1 MPIKID
7 LKSQE
12 VMPMQEIP
20 LADIAVKLE
29 EPLRARLIALSVL
42 KSQSPQWLVNAAIE
56 NYVTREETYEREKA
70 EDMLRWQN
78 YQQSGQAVPHS
89 SVAEW
94 LSSWGSENEL
104 PCPK

>member
-1 MPIKID
+1 
-7 LKSQE
+7 
-12 VMPMQEIP
+12 MQEIP

-29 EPLRARLIALSVL
+29 EPLRARLTALSVL

-78 YQQSGQAVPHS
+78 YQQSGQTVTHS

-94 LSSWGSENEL
+94 LNSWGSENEL

>member
-1 MPIKID
+1 MQAIPQTNSTIKLD
-7 LKSQE
+7 ESLLTRLTALSTLKS
-12 VMPMQEIP
+12 
-20 LADIAVKLE
+20 
-29 EPLRARLIALSVL
+29 R
-42 KSQSPQWLVNAAIE
+42 SPQWLVNTAIE
-56 NYVTREETYEREKA
+56 DYVTREETYEREKA

-94 LSSWGSENEL
+94 LNSWGSENEL

>member
-1 MPIKID
+1 
-7 LKSQE
+7 
-12 VMPMQEIP
+12 MQEIP

-78 YQQSGQAVPHS
+78 YQQSGQTVTHS

-94 LSSWGSENEL
+94 LNSWGSENEL

>member
-1 MPIKID
+1 MQAIPQTNSAIKLD
-7 LKSQE
+7 ESLLTRLTALSKLKS
-12 VMPMQEIP
+12 
-20 LADIAVKLE
+20 
-29 EPLRARLIALSVL
+29 R
-42 KSQSPQWLVNAAIE
+42 SPQWLVNAAIE
-56 NYVTREETYEREKA
+56 DYVTREEAYEREKA

-94 LSSWGSENEL
+94 LSSWVSDNEL